1 MSLPAN
7 SLKSGL
13 SRSSFLQ
20 SRLSW
25 PSASMWLVA
34 ASVVLLSGCATQY
47 PQGDASSAGYVLNQ
61 DSAAPIQDTNLNGFL
76 EQAPAGSVIN
86 LVDSPW
92 GGGVDVAAGQPYMA
106 ASGRECRRLE
116 IMGGQQPQRE
126 ALVCRADNGW
136 VNQRVI
142 TESTSRT
149 L

>member
-1 MSLPAN
+1 MSLPA
-7 SLKSGL
+7 SF
-13 SRSSFLQ
+13 SRSNVSQ
-20 SRLSW
+20 NAVSRSALAW
-25 PSASMWLVA
+25 PTVPVWLVA

-47 PQGDASSAGYVLNQ
+47 PQGDAASVGYILNQ
-61 DSAAPIQDTNLNGFL
+61 DSAKPIQNTNLNGFL

-86 LVDSPW
+86 LAESPW
-92 GGGVDVAAGQPYMA
+92 GPGVDVSAGQPYMA

-126 ALVCRADNGW
+126 ALTCRADNGW